1 MDSPRRQNEMAGV
14 RDFGVQKLRDLTI
27 AVAVAAASGV
37 AVIAWVS
44 AATIPGVATVSANT
58 GATITGDDGQ
68 PSFTTGNGFGQAPQ
82 PRTRGQGQG
91 QGGSGIAVSG
101 GSR

>member
-1 MDSPRRQNEMAGV
+1 MRRQTEMAGV

-27 AVAVAAASGV
+27 AVVVAAASGV

-44 AATIPGVATVSANT
+44 AATIPGVATVSDNT
-58 GATITGDDGQ
+58 GATFTGDDGQ
-68 PSFTTGNGFGQAPQ
+68 QSFTTGGGFGQAPQ
-82 PRTRGQGQG
+82 PSTSGQGQG
-91 QGGSGIAVSG
+91 ASGIAVSG